1 MSRSLS
7 LARTRM
13 TARQAMTAFVTAF
26 MAAFGAEFVTAFW
39 LGVTLVTFE
48 GSLYVSLCVSLRRQV
63 QDHHTGVRQWL
74 RLP

>member
-1 MSRSLS
+1 VSRSLS
-7 LARTRM
+7 LARTRRI
-13 TARQAMTAFVTAF
+13 ARQAMTAFV
-26 MAAFGAEFVTAFW
+26 AAFGAEFVTAFW